1 MKRQQLF
8 LLIFFLAA
16 LPLAGQPPDQ
26 TLGRSLDRAIEL
38 HTAGR
43 LREALR
49 AYRQVAA
56 AAVRR
61 DPAVA
66 AAALNNACVLQQDLG
81 DLRAA
86 LPDCEEALRLRRAGG
101 DSLSIAETLNNLG
114 LTLEAL
120 GRTREAATHYR
131 EALEINRKL
140 GDAEA
145 EAINLGNLAAL
156 ALQGGRYSDAMR
168 LYTEAGDLAARHRDA
183 PWAAEQRQIAR
194 INQGVV
200 LEKVGAYR
208 EALGLYKGLLSG
220 GSGTDELE
228 PRRRAALLVNAG
240 VIYRNLGDPVSAVE
254 AFREA
259 IASYRALGDTAGLS
273 NAHLNLGLALHL
285 NLEQPREA
293 EAAYREALRLA
304 EESGD
309 RTEEVQDL
317 FYLGRL
323 LLANGKLAEAEAVFH
338 RCLAVSSGERGES
351 GSAEGR
357 WSARE
362 GLGRI
367 AAARGDLPGALT
379 HFLQALDEIERV
391 RAGLE
396 RSGWRAGY
404 FGDKR
409 SVYAATVDVL
419 WGLERR
425 QPDRGNAGRALE
437 VVQRAKAR
445 DLLDA
450 LGPGRRP
457 ASPATAAEI
466 TARTGDDTLLEY
478 FLGEDRLYRWTIR
491 RSGLQMTDVGPKG
504 PILDGIVRVHRALA
518 KGSEPDAAAVG
529 LLSRSLLAD
538 AGPIPEGRRLR
549 IAPDGLLHYLPFEIL
564 EHPEAPGVPLV
575 DRVAVS
581 YLPSASMNRG
591 QREEGGAPLRAS
603 LRLAGFGAPRP
614 SRSFDRLAL
623 PRIEPV
629 PLPAARRELET
640 IGTLLGGRNEVFTG
654 ERATERAFRDSFGR
668 GARVLHFA
676 THTVVDERRGGGA
689 AILLTAEGEDDG
701 LLHPREIAALE
712 GRAELAVLAACRTAL
727 SAEGEEN
734 GGALVSLTGSFL
746 AAGSP
751 AVVATLWEVGDATTA
766 VFMEQL
772 YAGLGRGLPPDEA
785 LRQAKLRLRADP
797 RWNHPALWSG
807 YVLVGEGAPVAP
819 GRRWWIWGAVVALL
833 LGLAGIV
840 ADRVTR
846 RRRANPLAPGG
857 VIRRAREAA
866 R

>member
-1 MKRQQLF
+1 VKHQRFF
-8 LLIFFLAA
+8 LLILCLAA
-16 LPLAGQPPDQ
+16 LPLAGQSPDQ
-26 TLGRSLDRAIEL
+26 SLDRAIEL

-43 LREALR
+43 LREALL
-49 AYRQVAA
+49 AYRQVATA
-56 AAVRR
+56 TVRT

-101 DSLSIAETLNNLG
+101 DPFSVAETLNNLG

-140 GDAEA
+140 GEAEA

-156 ALQGGRYSDAMR
+156 ALQGGSYSDAMR
-168 LYTEAGDLAARHRDA
+168 LYTEAGDLAARHRNA

-220 GSGTDELE
+220 ELGTDELE
-228 PRRRAALLVNAG
+228 PRRRAALLVNTG

-259 IASYRALGDTAGLS
+259 IASYRTLGDTAGLS

-323 LLANGKLAEAEAVFH
+323 LLANGKLTEAEAVFR
-338 RCLAVSSGERGES
+338 RCLTVSLGQRGES

-379 HFLQALDEIERV
+379 HLLRALDEIERV

-419 WGLERR
+419 WRLERR
-425 QPDRGNAGRALE
+425 QPDQGNAGRALE

-450 LGPGRRP
+450 LGPGRSS

-466 TARTGDDTLLEY
+466 TGRAGDDTLLEY

-491 RSGLQMTDVGPKG
+491 RSGLRMAEMGPKK
-504 PILDGIVRVHRALA
+504 PILDGVVHVHRALA
-518 KGSEPDAAAVG
+518 KGNEPDAAAVSM
-529 LLSRSLLAD
+529 LSRSLLGGAES
-538 AGPIPEGRRLR
+538 IPEGKRLR

-564 EHPEAPGVPLV
+564 EHPGAPGAPLV

-581 YLPSASMNRG
+581 YLPSASMI
-591 QREEGGAPLRAS
+591 QVEREAGSAP
-603 LRLAGFGAPRP
+603 LRLAGFGAPGP
-614 SRSFDRLAL
+614 SRSFERLAL
-623 PRIEPV
+623 PRIEPA
-629 PLPAARRELET
+629 PLPAAQRELAT
-640 IGTLLGGRNEVFTG
+640 IGALLGGRNEVFTG
-654 ERATERAFRDSFGR
+654 ERATEQAFRDSFGR

-689 AILLTAEGEDDG
+689 AILLSAEGEDDG

-712 GRAELAVLAACRTAL
+712 GRAELTVLAACRTAL

-819 GRRWWIWGAVVALL
+819 GRRMWIWGAVAALVL
-833 LGLAGIV
+833 VLAGIV
-840 ADRVTR
+840 ADRRAVR
-846 RRRANPLAPGG
+846 RQKSIHAVALRNAGRRMDEVL
-857 VIRRAREAA
+857 
-866 R
+866 